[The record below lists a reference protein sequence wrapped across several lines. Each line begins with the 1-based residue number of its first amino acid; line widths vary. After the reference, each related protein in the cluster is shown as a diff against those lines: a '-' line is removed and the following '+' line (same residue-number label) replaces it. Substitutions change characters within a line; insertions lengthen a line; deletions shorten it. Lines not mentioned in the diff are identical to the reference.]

1 MLQLLQNLKS
11 GALTLEEVPEP
22 VAGDTFVRVRL
33 EASVVSAGTE
43 RMVVDMARK
52 SLVGKALA
60 RPDLV
65 RKTIDKAMKEGI
77 GSAVRT
83 VNARLNAPM
92 PLGYSCCGIVEEA
105 GVLVPGLKPGQRVAC
120 AGAGYANHA
129 EVVAVPKN
137 LVVAV
142 PDGVSAEEAA
152 FTTLGAIA
160 LQGVRLAKPELGE
173 TFLVIGL
180 GLLGQ
185 LTAQILLANGCRVL
199 GSDLNG
205 AHVARAELSGVSG
218 IAPGKDLKDACLAAT
233 NGHGVDG
240 VIVCAAT
247 SSSEPVTLAGEVS
260 RERGR
265 VVLTGA
271 VGMDVP
277 RDPYFRKEVSLVVSR
292 SYGPGRY
299 DPVYEEG
306 GHDYPYGYVR
316 FTEQRNMEAFLG
328 LVAAGRVDVKG
339 LITHRHAF
347 TDALAAYGLVD
358 GTRKEPF
365 LGIVLNYDGAKRQ
378 PAAPK
383 ADAQPVPLAAGTVGV
398 SVIGAGNYATGVLL
412 PALQRTGKVQFRAI
426 ATQSGRSAATAAAK
440 FAFARTA
447 QTAAD
452 AMADDGHLVAV
463 LTRHDSH
470 AALVAD
476 ALAAGKHVFVEKP
489 LAIDFAGLS
498 AVWAA
503 MTAHPDR
510 QVLVGFNRRFAPAVA
525 DVQSHFAG
533 ASGPKT
539 ILIRANAGAIPPE
552 HWSQDAERG
561 GGRLIGEACHYVDL
575 AQALAG
581 ADVDSV
587 FCQGMG
593 NGKAALL
600 NDDFTL
606 TMSMADGS
614 IATIVYTASG
624 APGLDKEYVEVF
636 GGGHAAVIEDFRAV
650 RLYGPGAASA
660 RAGSRT
666 QDKGQSAMAE
676 ALVAALQSGTPAVAA
691 ESLVRTTL
699 ATLKAVESMSTGRR
713 CLVDLA
719 ELLD

>member
-52 SLVGKALA
+52 SLIGKALA

-77 GSAVRT
+77 GAAART

-142 PDGVSAEEAA
+142 PGGVGAEEAA

-205 AHVARAELSGVSG
+205 AHVARAEMSGVTG
-218 IAPGKDLKDACLAAT
+218 IVPGADVKEACLAAT

-247 SSSEPVTLAGEVS
+247 ASNEPVALAGEVS
-260 RERGR
+260 REHGR

-328 LVAAGRVDVKG
+328 LVAAGRIDVKG
-339 LITHRHAF
+339 LVTHRHAF
-347 TDALAAYGLVD
+347 ADALAAYGLVD

-365 LGIVLNYDGAKRQ
+365 LGIVLTYGGAAR
-378 PAAPK
+378 
-383 ADAQPVPLAAGTVGV
+383 PLAAPEVDVRPTPLPAGMVGV

-412 PALQRTGKVQFRAI
+412 PALQRTGAVSFRAI

-440 FAFARTA
+440 FSFARTA
-447 QTAAD
+447 PTAAD
-452 AMADDGHLVAV
+452 AIAGDAHLVAI

-470 AALVAD
+470 AALAAD

-489 LAIDFAGLS
+489 LAIDFAGLAS
-498 AVWAA
+498 VWGA
-503 MTAHPDR
+503 MKAHPDC
-510 QVLVGFNRRFAPAVA
+510 QLLVGFNRRFAPAVA
-525 DVQSHFAG
+525 DVQAHFAG
-533 ASGPKT
+533 VGGPKT
-539 ILIRANAGAIPPE
+539 ILIRANAGAIPSE

-581 ADVDSV
+581 SDVDSV
-587 FCQGMG
+587 FCQGAG
-593 NGKAALL
+593 TGKSALL
-600 NDDFTL
+600 NDDFVMTL
-606 TMSMADGS
+606 AMTDGS
-614 IATIVYTASG
+614 VATITYTASG

-636 GGGHAAVIEDFRAV
+636 GGGRAAAIDDFRAV
-650 RLYGPGAASA
+650 RLFGPGAASA
-660 RAGSRT
+660 KAGSRT
-666 QDKGQSAMAE
+666 QDKGQAAMAG
-676 ALVAALQSGTPAVAA
+676 ALVAALKSGTPAVAP
-691 ESLVRTTL
+691 ESLARTTL
-699 ATLKAVESMSTGRR
+699 ATLKAVESMATGQRR
-713 CLVDLA
+713 PVGLN
-719 ELLD
+719 ELDA